1 MKQIISLT
9 GILLISATLSA
20 QKSRVEQQYLK
31 HFKKHGTVKALEN
44 ENALEARSVSTAAK
58 QRLDSIVSARS
69 RTAYTYDANGNVTS
83 EGGDTWDTIT
93 SQWTHEYKI
102 ESTFNASGYGT
113 SFAKY
118 YWDEVLN
125 QWAGANKF
133 NWNRDADGEVIMYT
147 LSTVWDAGSGQFI
160 PGIKYENIR
169 DQNGNRT
176 SYTKYQWDTD
186 SSKYLLSEK
195 GDLTYDADGNR
206 TSFTKYQWEQ
216 TTSEWI
222 LSYKEEFSFDANG
235 NRTSFT
241 SLFWDMDS
249 SKWMGNYKLEHTFD
263 AGDNNTLTVRY
274 EWDGITSLWIP
285 VSKQESAFDD
295 NGYVTLQSESIW
307 SADSGMWI
315 MQGKYE
321 RTYDENGFNTLSV
334 SYGWDDML
342 DQIVAWKRWESIPDS
357 YGNTQTSIIS
367 VWDIG
372 KNDWVERDKTEYS
385 FDYTYTRQDL
395 MTPLYGAYKI
405 TRRIDYMF
413 ENDELK
419 SGEWKIINDFTYHYS
434 DLAVNVADISLVEL
448 SLYPNP
454 ATDYIQVEGDEFSGD
469 TRIMMYNVSGKMV
482 LNQVL
487 DNGGRIPVSHL
498 SEGIYVIRLVQGD
511 KVKTGKVMIE

>member
-1 MKQIISLT
+1 MKQIFTLI

-20 QKSRVEQQYLK
+20 Q
-31 HFKKHGTVKALEN
+31 
-44 ENALEARSVSTAAK
+44 

-69 RTAYTYDANGNVTS
+69 RTAYNYDADGNVTS
-83 EGGDTWDTIT
+83 EAGDTRDTIT
-93 SQWTHEYKI
+93 SRWTHEYKA
-102 ESTFNASGYGT
+102 ESTFDANGYGT
-113 SFAKY
+113 SSARY

-133 NWNRDADGEVIMYT
+133 NWSYDADGEVIMYT
-147 LSTVWDAGSGQFI
+147 LSTVWDAGTGQFI

-222 LSYKEEFSFDANG
+222 LSNKEELSFDASG
-235 NRTSFT
+235 NNTSFT
-241 SLFWDMDS
+241 SLFWDQDS
-249 SKWMGNYKLEHTFD
+249 SKWIIDYKLEHTFD

-274 EWDGITSLWIP
+274 EWDGITSLWIQ

-295 NGYVTLQSESIW
+295 KGYVTLRSESIW
-307 SADSGMWI
+307 SADSGKWI
-315 MQGKYE
+315 MQSKNE
-321 RTYDENGFNTLSV
+321 REYDANGFNTYSA

-357 YGNTQTSIIS
+357 YGNTRTSIIS

-372 KNDWVERDKTEYS
+372 KNDWVERDKTEFN
-385 FDYTYTRQDL
+385 FDYAYTRQDL
-395 MTPLYGAYKI
+395 MTPLYAKHKI
-405 TRRIDYMF
+405 TRRIEYMF

-419 SGEWKIINDFTYHYS
+419 SGEWKVIDDFAYHYS
-434 DLAVNVADISLVEL
+434 DLTVNIADLSGGEL
-448 SLYPNP
+448 SIYPNP
-454 ATDYIQVEGDEFSGD
+454 ATDYIQVVGGELNGGA
-469 TRIMMYNVSGKMV
+469 RIIMYNVSGRMV
-482 LNQVL
+482 MNQVL

-498 SEGIYVIRLVQGD
+498 SRGIYIIRLVQGS
-511 KVKTGKVMIE
+511 KVKTGKVLIE

>member
-20 QKSRVEQQYLK
+20 Q
-31 HFKKHGTVKALEN
+31 
-44 ENALEARSVSTAAK
+44 
-58 QRLDSIVSARS
+58 QRLDSIVSNKF
-69 RTAYTYDANGNVTS
+69 RTAYTYDADGNVTS
-83 EGGDTWDTIT
+83 EAGDTRDTVT
-93 SQWTHEYKI
+93 SRWTNEYKT
-102 ESTFNASGYGT
+102 ESTFDANGYGI
-113 SFAKY
+113 SYASY

-133 NWNRDADGEVIMYT
+133 NWSYDAYGEVMMYT
-147 LSTVWDAGSGQFI
+147 LSTVWDAGTGQFI

-186 SSKYLLSEK
+186 SSKFLLSEK

-216 TTSEWI
+216 TASEWV
-222 LSYKEEFSFDANG
+222 LSYREEFSFDASG
-235 NRTSFT
+235 
-241 SLFWDMDS
+241 
-249 SKWMGNYKLEHTFD
+249 
-263 AGDNNTLTVRY
+263 NNTLTVRY
-274 EWDGITSLWIP
+274 EWDGITSLWIQ

-295 NGYVTLQSESIW
+295 KGYVTLRSESIW
-307 SADSGMWI
+307 SADSGKWI
-315 MQGKYE
+315 MQSKNE
-321 RTYDENGFNTLSV
+321 REYDANGFNTLSV

-342 DQIVAWKRWESIPDS
+342 DQIVAWKRWESMPDS

-372 KNDWVERDKTEYS
+372 KNDWVERDKTEFS
-385 FDYTYTRQDL
+385 FDYAYTRQDL
-395 MTPLYGAYKI
+395 MTPLPAKHKI
-405 TRRIDYMF
+405 TRRIEYMF

-419 SGEWKIINDFTYHYS
+419 SGEWKVIDDFAYHYS
-434 DLAVNVADISLVEL
+434 DLTVNIADLSDFEL

-454 ATDYIQVEGDEFSGD
+454 ATDYILVEGDLD
-469 TRIMMYNVSGKMV
+469 TDVARVMMYNVSGKMV
-482 LNQVL
+482 MNQVL

-498 SEGIYVIRLVQGD
+498 PQGIYVIRLVQGS